1 MQQDEPRRYL
11 IAIGSPDCSKLKLPS
26 LPNVESDI
34 EKIVKLFTH
43 SQQGYQ
49 RQLDEIP
56 LVTSVQIKDALRDWF
71 SSKKRR
77 ASDCVIIYYAGHGY
91 EREGFG
97 DHYLLTVESHEDH
110 LPSTAIETRSLVRS
124 LFQGNNDYPR
134 NVLLILDV
142 CYAEIG
148 QQQALN
154 ALSNLQNFSSTGGGV
169 WLVASS
175 IDTKAGDGAFVAA
188 LEKVMQIK
196 HEEAVEFLTISTL
209 MGLLNQHFK
218 DTKQDQRAR
227 ANSTGGTEETLFIR
241 NPCFLRSQPETEC
254 TLEAKE
260 ASQVSAQLRIDPIA
274 QAVARL
280 STDYEELNEA
290 FFDRYRQNSGKS
302 NLLKTKLAT
311 WSMILQGNYVERDQQ
326 NAALD
331 TVLRLAALDG
341 TSLLIIRGEPGAGK
355 TALMRWLAYQLVQ
368 QGKRVFE
375 KKTQGFDWLE
385 QLRLFSEEMSGEHFY
400 VLVDDLFRD
409 EAILEGLEENELLFP
424 FTLIGTTRRNEDQ
437 HDALDEH
444 YEIRWLD
451 LERPSNTEKERLL
464 ELALVRDSMQ
474 ARSAQKKQE
483 LMAAPTMLVLML
495 QLSEGKTFEKVI
507 ADIIQRLPNTE
518 ECPIYEAFGIICS
531 FFQHGI
537 AVYPEILTL
546 CLSNRKCSLPVIQAE
561 LEGLIE
567 IAPFA
572 GFEGFT
578 TIHELIAKTA
588 MTLPYERGRSSGNLS
603 YSISNPTLLDRYLAV
618 AIHCLDPTQ
627 KTHRRWAY
635 SVLRKLAISGETRL
649 VHQLLQD
656 YQGEIQKLQQMGGFG
671 DWSNWASFYRL
682 LGLEQERLRCLN
694 SMLQVEP
701 QTSNEVGYCI
711 MPLAKHVTG
720 EQKHDLIK
728 KVEKWLSDYPNAHHI
743 REQHLLLVN
752 AYCDIKQKQ
761 VAIAQTEQWLIDH
774 PDDFL
779 VRMRYLAIVESFGD
793 VKQKQV
799 VIAQTEQWLIDHPDN
814 TSVRTKYL
822 AIVESFGDV
831 KQKQVVI
838 AQTEQWLIDHP
849 DNTYVRTKYLA
860 TVESFG
866 DAKQKQAAIAQ
877 TEQWLIDHPD
887 DTYVRTKYLAIVLSF
902 GDAKQKQAAI
912 AQTEQWLIDHPD
924 DTYVRTKYLAI
935 VLSFGDAKQKQ
946 VAIAQTEQW
955 LIDHPDNT
963 DVRTKYLAIVE
974 SFGDVKQRQSAI
986 TQTEQWLDNN
996 IQQLKTSHKHIT
1008 YETNV
1013 RKRRRHKS
1021 HRAEQSA
1028 ISGTSVQMGYL
1039 ALVQDHGTVEQK
1051 QGATARAVQWL
1062 YNHSNS
1068 PHYSQVET
1076 EYLYWIGRNKS
1087 SEDIQPIIKQ
1097 LQVAIEQVLKKC
1109 RDEATLLIIFGN
1121 FRDYLDY
1128 ETCHSISTKII
1139 QFSLS
1144 IEKWQ
1149 NLIHAANFFR
1159 DHAEIEKA
1167 EEIYRKIL
1175 RSAKLNNGRSSA
1187 DVQKTIDFASLS
1199 YAQLL
1204 LLKDPQ
1210 ESEAALKLLRP
1221 ILAKNFKHALAHR
1234 LTARCYQ
1241 SMDDSNRAIDSFK
1254 KAIRFDQHQKGTFYY
1269 QFGCFY
1275 LDTLS
1280 DEVNARECFENS
1292 LNQQINLPAC
1302 IALAELE
1309 IKSQNY
1315 DRAQSLLN
1323 QALALEPTNRPE
1335 QEERDRFSQRI
1346 QTLQA
1351 RLKELSG

>member
-1 MQQDEPRRYL
+1 MSNYMQQDEPRRYL
-11 IAIGSPDCSKLKLPS
+11 IAIGSPHCSNLGLSS
-26 LPNVESDI
+26 LPEVKSDI

-43 SQQGYQ
+43 SQQGYTRVDSPQ
-49 RQLDEIP
+49 FPLGAPSSEIR
-56 LVTSVQIKDALRDWF
+56 DALGKWF
-71 SSKKRR
+71 SHPERR
-77 ASDCVIIYYAGHGY
+77 ASDCVIIYYAGHGD
-91 EREGFG
+91 EGGRFS
-97 DHYLLTVESHEDH
+97 DHYLFTVESREGS
-110 LPSTAIETRSLVRS
+110 LPTTAIETRSLVKS
-124 LFQGNNDYPR
+124 LFQGNNDYPQ

-148 QQQALN
+148 QRQALN
-154 ALSNLQNFSSTGGGV
+154 ALSNLQNVGSMGGGV
-169 WLVASS
+169 WLIASS
-175 IDTKAGDGAFVAA
+175 IDTRAGDGAFVAA
-188 LEKVMQIK
+188 LEKVMQIE
-196 HEEAVEFLTISTL
+196 HEKAIEFLTISTL

-218 DTKQDQRAR
+218 DTKQAQRAK
-227 ANSTGGTEETLFIR
+227 ANATDVMGETLFIR
-241 NPCFLRSQPETEC
+241 NPCFLRSQPETGC

-260 ASQVSAQLRIDPIA
+260 ASQVSAQPRIDPIA
-274 QAVARL
+274 EAVAKL
-280 STDYEELNEA
+280 STDYEELNET

-331 TVLRLAALDG
+331 TVLRLAALDC

-368 QGKRVFE
+368 QGERVFE

-385 QLRLFSEEMSGEHFY
+385 QLRLFSEETSGEHFY

-409 EAILEGLEENELLFP
+409 EAILEELEENELLFP

-464 ELALVRDSMQ
+464 DLPLVRDSLRAM
-474 ARSAQKKQE
+474 SAQKKQE

-588 MTLPYERGRSSGNLS
+588 MTLPYERGRSSGNLP

-635 SVLRKLAISGETRL
+635 SGLRKLAISGETRL

-694 SMLQVEP
+694 SMLQAEP

-743 REQHLLLVN
+743 REQYLLLVN
-752 AYCDIKQKQ
+752 AYCDAKQKQ

-774 PDDFL
+774 PISTDVCTEF
-779 VRMRYLAIVESFGD
+779 LAIVERSGS
-793 VKQKQV
+793 VKQ
-799 VIAQTEQWLIDHPDN
+799 
-814 TSVRTKYL
+814 R
-822 AIVESFGDV
+822 
-831 KQKQVVI
+831 
-838 AQTEQWLIDHP
+838 
-849 DNTYVRTKYLA
+849 
-860 TVESFG
+860 
-866 DAKQKQAAIAQ
+866 
-877 TEQWLIDHPD
+877 
-887 DTYVRTKYLAIVLSF
+887 
-902 GDAKQKQAAI
+902 
-912 AQTEQWLIDHPD
+912 
-924 DTYVRTKYLAI
+924 
-935 VLSFGDAKQKQ
+935 Q

-974 SFGDVKQRQSAI
+974 SFGDVKQKQVAIAQTEQWLIDHLDDFLVRMRYLAIVLRFGSVKQRQSAI

-1028 ISGTSVQMGYL
+1028 INGTDVQMVYL

-1051 QGATARAVQWL
+1051 QGAAARAVQWL
-1062 YNHSNS
+1062 YNHSSS
-1068 PHYSQVET
+1068 PYYSQVET

-1087 SEDIQPIIKQ
+1087 SENIQPIIKQ
-1097 LQVAIEQVLKKC
+1097 LQVIIEQVLKKC

-1221 ILAKNFKHALAHR
+1221 ILAKNFKHAVAHW

>member
-1 MQQDEPRRYL
+1 MSNYMQQDEPRRYL
-11 IAIGSPDCSKLKLPS
+11 IAIGSPYCSNLGLSPLPE
-26 LPNVESDI
+26 VKFDI
-34 EKIVKLFTH
+34 EKMVKLFTH
-43 SQQGYQ
+43 SQQGYERVLADQ
-49 RQLDEIP
+49 IRLGA
-56 LVTSVQIKDALRDWF
+56 TSHRINSALSAWF
-71 SSKKRR
+71 SSPDRR
-77 ASDCVIIYYAGHGY
+77 ASDCVIIYYAGHGD
-91 EREGFG
+91 EGGRFS
-97 DHYLLTVESHEDH
+97 DHYLFTVESDGDD
-110 LPSTAIETRSLVRS
+110 LINTAIETRSLVKS
-124 LFQGNNDYPR
+124 LIHGNNDYPQ
-134 NVLLILDV
+134 NILLILDV
-142 CYAEIG
+142 CYAGIG

-154 ALSNLQNFSSTGGGV
+154 ALSNLQNVSSMGGGV

-196 HEEAVEFLTISTL
+196 HKKAIEFLTISTL
-209 MGLLNQHFK
+209 MGLLNQHFE
-218 DTKQDQRAR
+218 DTKQGQRAR
-227 ANSTGGTEETLFIR
+227 ASSTGGMGETLFIR

-260 ASQVSAQLRIDPIA
+260 ASQVSAQPRIDPIA
-274 QAVARL
+274 EAVAKL
-280 STDYEELNEA
+280 STDYEELSET
-290 FFDRYRQNSGKS
+290 FFDLYRQNSGKS

-331 TVLRLAALDG
+331 TVLRLAALDR

-368 QGKRVFE
+368 QGRRVFE
-375 KKTQGFDWLE
+375 KKTQGFDWLD
-385 QLRLFSEEMSGEHFY
+385 QLRLFSDETSGEHFY
-400 VLVDDLFRD
+400 VIVDDLFRD
-409 EAILEGLEENELLFP
+409 EAILERLEENELLFP

-464 ELALVRDSMQ
+464 ELPLVRDSLRAM
-474 ARSAQKKQE
+474 SAQKKQE

-518 ECPIYEAFGIICS
+518 GCPIYEAFGIICS

-588 MTLPYERGRSSGNLS
+588 MTLPYERGRSSGNLP

-728 KVEKWLSDYPNAHHI
+728 KVEKWLSDYPNTYHI
-743 REQHLLLVN
+743 REQYLTLID
-752 AYCDIKQKQ
+752 AYCN
-761 VAIAQTEQWLIDH
+761 
-774 PDDFL
+774 
-779 VRMRYLAIVESFGD
+779 
-793 VKQKQV
+793 VKQKQI
-799 VIAQTEQWLIDHPDN
+799 VIAQTEQWLIDHSNN
-814 TSVRTKYL
+814 TNVRTKYL
-822 AIVESFGDV
+822 AIVESFGSV
-831 KQKQVVI
+831 
-838 AQTEQWLIDHP
+838 EQ
-849 DNTYVRTKYLA
+849 R
-860 TVESFG
+860 
-866 DAKQKQAAIAQ
+866 QAAIAQ
-877 TEQWLIDHPD
+877 TEQWLIDHPN
-887 DTYVRTKYLAIVLSF
+887 
-902 GDAKQKQAAI
+902 
-912 AQTEQWLIDHPD
+912 
-924 DTYVRTKYLAI
+924 
-935 VLSFGDAKQKQ
+935 
-946 VAIAQTEQW
+946 
-955 LIDHPDNT
+955 NT
-963 DVRTKYLAIVE
+963 DVRTQYLCLVGKSQDSAVVQSVIEQQWNWISQRKTAPGVWLAFLPVLYHHAHSALTRLAINQALE
-974 SFGDVKQRQSAI
+974 EHPQ
-986 TQTEQWLDNN
+986 DN
-996 IQQLKTSHKHIT
+996 
-1008 YETNV
+1008 
-1013 RKRRRHKS
+1013 
-1021 HRAEQSA
+1021 
-1028 ISGTSVQMGYL
+1028 
-1039 ALVQDHGTVEQK
+1039 
-1051 QGATARAVQWL
+1051 
-1062 YNHSNS
+1062 
-1068 PHYSQVET
+1068 
-1076 EYLYWIGRNKS
+1076 WIIN
-1087 SEDIQPIIKQ
+1087 
-1097 LQVAIEQVLKKC
+1097 
-1109 RDEATLLIIFGN
+1109 IIFGY
-1121 FRDYLDY
+1121 FRNNLDY
-1128 ETCHSISTKII
+1128 KTCCHLATQVI
-1139 QFSLS
+1139 QFQLPND
-1144 IEKWQ
+1144 KWQ
-1149 NLIHAANFFR
+1149 NFVHAANFFR

-1175 RSAKLNNGRSSA
+1175 QSAKRSNGRSSA

-1204 LLKDPQ
+1204 LLKDLQ

-1221 ILAKNFKHALAHR
+1221 ILAKNSKHAVAHW

-1275 LDTLS
+1275 LDTLN

-1309 IKSQNY
+1309 INSRNC

-1335 QEERDRFSQRI
+1335 QEERDRFSQGI

-1351 RLKELSG
+1351 HLKELSG

>member
-1 MQQDEPRRYL
+1 MSNYMQQDEPRRYL
-11 IAIGSPDCSKLKLPS
+11 IAIGSPHCSNLGLSS
-26 LPNVESDI
+26 LPEVKSDI

-43 SQQGYQ
+43 SQQGYTRVDSPQ
-49 RQLDEIP
+49 FPLGAPSSEIR
-56 LVTSVQIKDALRDWF
+56 DALGKWF
-71 SSKKRR
+71 SHPERR
-77 ASDCVIIYYAGHGY
+77 ASDCVIIYYAGHGD
-91 EREGFG
+91 EGGRFS
-97 DHYLLTVESHEDH
+97 DHYLFTVESREGS
-110 LPSTAIETRSLVRS
+110 LPTTAIETRSLVKS
-124 LFQGNNDYPR
+124 LFQGNNDYPQ

-148 QQQALN
+148 QRQALN
-154 ALSNLQNFSSTGGGV
+154 ALSNLQNVGSMGGGV
-169 WLVASS
+169 WLIASS
-175 IDTKAGDGAFVAA
+175 IDTRAGDGAFVAA
-188 LEKVMQIK
+188 LEKVMQIE
-196 HEEAVEFLTISTL
+196 HEKAIEFLTISTL

-218 DTKQDQRAR
+218 DTKQAQRAK
-227 ANSTGGTEETLFIR
+227 ANATDVMGETLFIR
-241 NPCFLRSQPETEC
+241 NPCFLRSQPETGC

-260 ASQVSAQLRIDPIA
+260 ASQVSAQPRIDPIA
-274 QAVARL
+274 EAVAKL
-280 STDYEELNEA
+280 STDYEELNET

-331 TVLRLAALDG
+331 TVLRLAALDC

-368 QGKRVFE
+368 QGERVFE

-385 QLRLFSEEMSGEHFY
+385 QLRLFSEETSGEHFY

-409 EAILEGLEENELLFP
+409 EAILEELEENELLFP

-464 ELALVRDSMQ
+464 DLPLVRDSLRAM
-474 ARSAQKKQE
+474 SAQKKQE

-588 MTLPYERGRSSGNLS
+588 MTLPYERGRSSGNLP

-635 SVLRKLAISGETRL
+635 SGLRKLAISGETRL

-694 SMLQVEP
+694 SMLQAEP

-743 REQHLLLVN
+743 REQYLLLVN
-752 AYCDIKQKQ
+752 AYCDAKQKQ

-774 PDDFL
+774 PISTDVCTEF
-779 VRMRYLAIVESFGD
+779 LAIVERSGS
-793 VKQKQV
+793 VKQ
-799 VIAQTEQWLIDHPDN
+799 
-814 TSVRTKYL
+814 R
-822 AIVESFGDV
+822 
-831 KQKQVVI
+831 
-838 AQTEQWLIDHP
+838 
-849 DNTYVRTKYLA
+849 
-860 TVESFG
+860 
-866 DAKQKQAAIAQ
+866 
-877 TEQWLIDHPD
+877 
-887 DTYVRTKYLAIVLSF
+887 
-902 GDAKQKQAAI
+902 
-912 AQTEQWLIDHPD
+912 
-924 DTYVRTKYLAI
+924 
-935 VLSFGDAKQKQ
+935 Q

-963 DVRTKYLAIVE
+963 DVRTKYLAIVLR
-974 SFGDVKQRQSAI
+974 FGSVKQRQSAI

-1028 ISGTSVQMGYL
+1028 INGTDVQMVYL

-1051 QGATARAVQWL
+1051 QGAAARAVQWL
-1062 YNHSNS
+1062 YNHSSS
-1068 PHYSQVET
+1068 PYYSQVET

-1087 SEDIQPIIKQ
+1087 SENIQPIIKQ
-1097 LQVAIEQVLKKC
+1097 LQVIIEQVLKKC

-1221 ILAKNFKHALAHR
+1221 ILAKNFKHAVAHW

>member
-1 MQQDEPRRYL
+1 MSNYMQQDEPRRYL
-11 IAIGSPDCSKLKLPS
+11 IAIGSPHCSNLGLSS
-26 LPNVESDI
+26 LPEVKSDI

-43 SQQGYQ
+43 SQQGYTRVDSPQ
-49 RQLDEIP
+49 FPLGAPSSEIR
-56 LVTSVQIKDALRDWF
+56 DALGKWF
-71 SSKKRR
+71 SHPERR
-77 ASDCVIIYYAGHGY
+77 ASDCVIIYYAGHGD
-91 EREGFG
+91 EGGRFS
-97 DHYLLTVESHEDH
+97 DHYLFTVESREGS
-110 LPSTAIETRSLVRS
+110 LPTTAIETRSLVKS
-124 LFQGNNDYPR
+124 LFQGNNDYPQ

-148 QQQALN
+148 QRQALN
-154 ALSNLQNFSSTGGGV
+154 ALSNLQNVGSMGGGV
-169 WLVASS
+169 WLIASS
-175 IDTKAGDGAFVAA
+175 IDTRAGDGAFVAA
-188 LEKVMQIK
+188 LEKVMQIE
-196 HEEAVEFLTISTL
+196 HEKAIEFLTISTL

-218 DTKQDQRAR
+218 DTKQAQRAK
-227 ANSTGGTEETLFIR
+227 ANATDVMGETLFIR
-241 NPCFLRSQPETEC
+241 NPCFLRSQPETGC

-260 ASQVSAQLRIDPIA
+260 ASQVSAQPRIDPIA
-274 QAVARL
+274 EAVAKL
-280 STDYEELNEA
+280 STDYEELNET

-331 TVLRLAALDG
+331 TVLRLAALDC

-368 QGKRVFE
+368 QGERVFE

-385 QLRLFSEEMSGEHFY
+385 QLRLFSEETSGEHFY

-409 EAILEGLEENELLFP
+409 EAILEELEENELLFP

-464 ELALVRDSMQ
+464 DLPLVRDSLRAM
-474 ARSAQKKQE
+474 SAQKKQE

-588 MTLPYERGRSSGNLS
+588 MTLPYERGRSSGNLP

-635 SVLRKLAISGETRL
+635 SGLRKLAISGETRL

-694 SMLQVEP
+694 SMLQAEP

-743 REQHLLLVN
+743 REQYLLLVN
-752 AYCDIKQKQ
+752 AYC
-761 VAIAQTEQWLIDH
+761 
-774 PDDFL
+774 
-779 VRMRYLAIVESFGD
+779 
-793 VKQKQV
+793 
-799 VIAQTEQWLIDHPDN
+799 
-814 TSVRTKYL
+814 
-822 AIVESFGDV
+822 
-831 KQKQVVI
+831 
-838 AQTEQWLIDHP
+838 
-849 DNTYVRTKYLA
+849 
-860 TVESFG
+860 
-866 DAKQKQAAIAQ
+866 
-877 TEQWLIDHPD
+877 
-887 DTYVRTKYLAIVLSF
+887 
-902 GDAKQKQAAI
+902 
-912 AQTEQWLIDHPD
+912 
-924 DTYVRTKYLAI
+924 
-935 VLSFGDAKQKQ
+935 DAKQKQ

-963 DVRTKYLAIVE
+963 DVRTKYLAIVLR
-974 SFGDVKQRQSAI
+974 FGSVKQRQSAI

-1028 ISGTSVQMGYL
+1028 INGTDVQMVYL

-1051 QGATARAVQWL
+1051 QGAAARAVQWL
-1062 YNHSNS
+1062 YNHSSS
-1068 PHYSQVET
+1068 PYYSQVET

-1087 SEDIQPIIKQ
+1087 SENIQPIIKQ
-1097 LQVAIEQVLKKC
+1097 LQVIIEQVLKKC

-1221 ILAKNFKHALAHR
+1221 ILAKNFKHAVAHW

>member
-1 MQQDEPRRYL
+1 MSNYMQQDEPRRYL
-11 IAIGSPDCSKLKLPS
+11 IAIGSPHCSNLGLSS
-26 LPNVESDI
+26 LPEVKSDI

-43 SQQGYQ
+43 SQQGYTRVDSPQ
-49 RQLDEIP
+49 FPLGAPSSEIR
-56 LVTSVQIKDALRDWF
+56 DALGKWF
-71 SSKKRR
+71 SHPERR
-77 ASDCVIIYYAGHGY
+77 ASDCVIIYYAGHGD
-91 EREGFG
+91 EGGRFS
-97 DHYLLTVESHEDH
+97 DHYLFTVESREGS
-110 LPSTAIETRSLVRS
+110 LPTTAIETRSLVKS
-124 LFQGNNDYPR
+124 LFQGNNDYPQ

-148 QQQALN
+148 QRQALN
-154 ALSNLQNFSSTGGGV
+154 ALSNLQNVGSMGGGV
-169 WLVASS
+169 WLIASS
-175 IDTKAGDGAFVAA
+175 IDTRAGDGAFVAA
-188 LEKVMQIK
+188 LEKVMQIE
-196 HEEAVEFLTISTL
+196 HEKAIEFLTISTL

-218 DTKQDQRAR
+218 DTKQAQRAK
-227 ANSTGGTEETLFIR
+227 ANATDVMGETLFIR
-241 NPCFLRSQPETEC
+241 NPCFLRSQPETGC

-260 ASQVSAQLRIDPIA
+260 ASQVSAQPRIDPIA
-274 QAVARL
+274 EAVAKL
-280 STDYEELNEA
+280 STDYEELNET

-331 TVLRLAALDG
+331 TVLRLAALDC

-368 QGKRVFE
+368 QGERVFE

-385 QLRLFSEEMSGEHFY
+385 QLRLFSEETSGEHFY

-409 EAILEGLEENELLFP
+409 EAILEELEENELLFP

-464 ELALVRDSMQ
+464 DLPLVRDSLRAM
-474 ARSAQKKQE
+474 SAQKKQE

-588 MTLPYERGRSSGNLS
+588 MTLPYERGRSSGNLP

-635 SVLRKLAISGETRL
+635 SGLRKLAISGETRL

-694 SMLQVEP
+694 SMLQAEP

-743 REQHLLLVN
+743 REQYLLLVN
-752 AYCDIKQKQ
+752 AYCDAKQKQ

-779 VRMRYLAIVESFGD
+779 VRMRYLAIMESFVD
-793 VKQKQV
+793 V
-799 VIAQTEQWLIDHPDN
+799 
-814 TSVRTKYL
+814 
-822 AIVESFGDV
+822 
-831 KQKQVVI
+831 
-838 AQTEQWLIDHP
+838 
-849 DNTYVRTKYLA
+849 
-860 TVESFG
+860 
-866 DAKQKQAAIAQ
+866 
-877 TEQWLIDHPD
+877 
-887 DTYVRTKYLAIVLSF
+887 
-902 GDAKQKQAAI
+902 
-912 AQTEQWLIDHPD
+912 
-924 DTYVRTKYLAI
+924 
-935 VLSFGDAKQKQ
+935 KQKQ

-963 DVRTKYLAIVE
+963 DVRTKYLAIVLR
-974 SFGDVKQRQSAI
+974 FGSVKQRQSAI

-1028 ISGTSVQMGYL
+1028 INGTDVQMVYL

-1051 QGATARAVQWL
+1051 QGAAARAVQWL
-1062 YNHSNS
+1062 YNHSSS
-1068 PHYSQVET
+1068 PYYSQVET

-1087 SEDIQPIIKQ
+1087 SENIQPIIKQ
-1097 LQVAIEQVLKKC
+1097 LQVIIEQVLKKC

-1221 ILAKNFKHALAHR
+1221 ILAKNFKHAVAHW

>member
-1 MQQDEPRRYL
+1 MSNYMQQDEPRRYL
-11 IAIGSPDCSKLKLPS
+11 IAIGSPHCSNLGLSS
-26 LPNVESDI
+26 LPEVKSDI

-43 SQQGYQ
+43 SQQGYTRVDSPQ
-49 RQLDEIP
+49 FPLGAPSSEIR
-56 LVTSVQIKDALRDWF
+56 DALGKWF
-71 SSKKRR
+71 SHPERR
-77 ASDCVIIYYAGHGY
+77 ASDCVIIYYAGHGD
-91 EREGFG
+91 EGGRFS
-97 DHYLLTVESHEDH
+97 DHYLFTVESREGS
-110 LPSTAIETRSLVRS
+110 LPTTAIETRSLVKS
-124 LFQGNNDYPR
+124 LFQGNNDYPQ

-148 QQQALN
+148 QRQALN
-154 ALSNLQNFSSTGGGV
+154 ALSNLQNVGSMGGGV
-169 WLVASS
+169 WLIASS
-175 IDTKAGDGAFVAA
+175 IDTRAGDGAFVAA
-188 LEKVMQIK
+188 LEKVMQIE
-196 HEEAVEFLTISTL
+196 HEKAIEFLTISTL

-218 DTKQDQRAR
+218 DTKQAQRAK
-227 ANSTGGTEETLFIR
+227 ANATDVMGETLFIR
-241 NPCFLRSQPETEC
+241 NPCFLRSQPETGC

-260 ASQVSAQLRIDPIA
+260 ASQVSAQPRIDPIA
-274 QAVARL
+274 EAVAKL
-280 STDYEELNEA
+280 STDYEELNET

-331 TVLRLAALDG
+331 TVLRLAALDC

-368 QGKRVFE
+368 QGERVFE

-385 QLRLFSEEMSGEHFY
+385 QLRLFSEETSGEHFY

-409 EAILEGLEENELLFP
+409 EAILEELEENELLFP

-464 ELALVRDSMQ
+464 DLPLVRDSLRAM
-474 ARSAQKKQE
+474 SAQKKQE

-588 MTLPYERGRSSGNLS
+588 MTLPYERGRSSGNLP

-635 SVLRKLAISGETRL
+635 SGLRKLAISGETRL

-694 SMLQVEP
+694 SMLQAEP

-743 REQHLLLVN
+743 REQYLLLVN
-752 AYCDIKQKQ
+752 AYCDAKQKQ

-779 VRMRYLAIVESFGD
+779 VRMRYLAIMESFVD
-793 VKQKQV
+793 V
-799 VIAQTEQWLIDHPDN
+799 
-814 TSVRTKYL
+814 
-822 AIVESFGDV
+822 
-831 KQKQVVI
+831 
-838 AQTEQWLIDHP
+838 
-849 DNTYVRTKYLA
+849 
-860 TVESFG
+860 
-866 DAKQKQAAIAQ
+866 
-877 TEQWLIDHPD
+877 
-887 DTYVRTKYLAIVLSF
+887 
-902 GDAKQKQAAI
+902 
-912 AQTEQWLIDHPD
+912 
-924 DTYVRTKYLAI
+924 
-935 VLSFGDAKQKQ
+935 KQKQ

-974 SFGDVKQRQSAI
+974 SFGDVKQKQVAIAQTEQWLIDHLDDFLVRMRYLAIVLRFGSVKQRQSAI

-1028 ISGTSVQMGYL
+1028 INGTDVQMVYL

-1051 QGATARAVQWL
+1051 QGAAARAVQWL
-1062 YNHSNS
+1062 YNHSSS
-1068 PHYSQVET
+1068 PYYSQVET

-1087 SEDIQPIIKQ
+1087 SENIQPIIKQ
-1097 LQVAIEQVLKKC
+1097 LQVIIEQVLKKC

-1221 ILAKNFKHALAHR
+1221 ILAKNFKHAVAHW